1 MQQTPF
7 EKTLGQR
14 SERPVAPEPRER
26 LPLPDAAREQAV
38 EQSQESHDTPGR
50 AGQPTGESRLPQAA
64 PAAIPAGLPVS
75 SPDLQVIEKILEQDL
90 RELYQKMQP
99 DEQLKFKQRGEL
111 AAKKIEQKLRHAKV
125 RLQDIIAIILDWL
138 KTIPG
143 VNKFFIEQE
152 AKIKAEKII
161 KLKQ

>member
-1 MQQTPF
+1 
-7 EKTLGQR
+7 
-14 SERPVAPEPRER
+14 
-26 LPLPDAAREQAV
+26 
-38 EQSQESHDTPGR
+38 
-50 AGQPTGESRLPQAA
+50 
-64 PAAIPAGLPVS
+64 
-75 SPDLQVIEKILEQDL
+75 
-90 RELYQKMQP
+90 MQP